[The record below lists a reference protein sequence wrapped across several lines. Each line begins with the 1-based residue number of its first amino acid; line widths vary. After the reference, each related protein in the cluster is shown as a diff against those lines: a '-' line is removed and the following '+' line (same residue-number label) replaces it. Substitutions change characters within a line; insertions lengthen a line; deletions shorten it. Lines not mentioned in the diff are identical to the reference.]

1 MSPIPPL
8 CAGLSHIPRA
18 SNGDLAI
25 FATNPSSLTLS
36 SSAVVYGTAPGGLG
50 HYQRIRYRAKGEAD
64 FDKLVPQPGLELV
77 S

>member
-18 SNGDLAI
+18 STGDRAI
-25 FATNPSSLTLS
+25 VATNPFSLTLS
-36 SSAVVYGTAPGGLG
+36 SSAVVSGGLG